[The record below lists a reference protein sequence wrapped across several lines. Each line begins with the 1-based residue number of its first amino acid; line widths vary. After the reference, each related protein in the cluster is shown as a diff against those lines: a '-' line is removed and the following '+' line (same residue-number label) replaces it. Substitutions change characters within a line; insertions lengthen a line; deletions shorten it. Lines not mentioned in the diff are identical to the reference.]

1 MPVKNTT
8 KNEWIMYASIW
19 LVMFLAP
26 LISVYAHSVI
36 SDNIQFRIQD
46 VFHLWDGIFVMLV
59 IFLLHNHFLA
69 PRLINNRDV
78 KLYVIGTIVLI
89 ASFSLYSY
97 IDTPPPPP
105 VHTGQYIEKMVDSE
119 GDTLMVAFPSKNWKN
134 KKGQVPPIE
143 LVGDKN
149 LEKYNDRPPFSPND
163 LLLYMLL
170 TFILASN
177 LGLKF
182 YFKNLDSD
190 KRKQELEKEVLQQ
203 ELSYLK
209 YQVNPHFLMNTLNN
223 IHAMVDIDPE
233 KAKSGIVKLSQ
244 LLRYML
250 YEGSK
255 TTIPLNQ
262 GIMFMKCY
270 IDLMSARYDNV
281 DINFDVP
288 DPVPNVEVLP
298 LLVITFLENAFKH
311 GVSYIEPSFIHV
323 SIDVK
328 DNHLLFNCVN
338 SKHNCNKS
346 KDIDHAGFGIANAQK
361 RLDLIFGDNYD
372 LNIDDSTD
380 TYSVKLSFP
389 LDVVKQLN

>member
-1 MPVKNTT
+1 
-8 KNEWIMYASIW
+8 MYASIW

-36 SDNIQFRIQD
+36 SDNIQFRIKD

-59 IFLLHNHFLA
+59 IFLLHNQFLA

-78 KLYVIGTIVLI
+78 KVYVIGVIVLI
-89 ASFSLYSY
+89 AGFVLYSF

-105 VHTGQYIEKMVDSE
+105 THKEQHIEKMVDGD

-134 KKGQVPPIE
+134 EKGQVPPIE
-143 LVGDKN
+143 LVGEKN
-149 LEKYNDRPPFSPND
+149 LAKYNDRPPFSPND

-170 TFILASN
+170 AFILASN

-182 YFKNLDSD
+182 YYKNLENE
-190 KRKQELEKEVLQQ
+190 KRKQELDKEVLKQ

-223 IHAMVDIDPE
+223 IHALVDIDPDE
-233 KAKSGIVKLSQ
+233 AKSAIVKLSQ
-244 LLRYML
+244 MLRYML

-255 TTIPLNQ
+255 STIPLDL
-262 GIMFMKCY
+262 GIKFMKCY
-270 IDLMSARYDNV
+270 IDLMSARFDNV
-281 DINFDVP
+281 DVKFTVP

-311 GVSYIEPSFIHV
+311 GVSYVEPSFIHV

-328 DNHLLFNCVN
+328 GNDLLFKCMN

-346 KDIDHAGFGIANAQK
+346 NDLEHAGFGIANAQK
-361 RLDLIFGDNYD
+361 RLDLIFGDKYVLD
-372 LNIDDSTD
+372 IDDSTD
-380 TYSVKLSFP
+380 TYSVMLSFP
-389 LDVVKQLN
+389 LDVVKDLK